1 MKQLIYVVDDEK
13 NIRELLTYNLC
24 ANGYEVDAF
33 ENGEDFLIALEKS
46 KPDLICLDIMLPD
59 YNGLELCKI
68 IRSDKGTKHIPV
80 IMITAKTTE
89 FDTIVGL
96 ESGADDYLKKP
107 FSVNE
112 LIARVRAQL
121 RRSIPLSEEE
131 KTHLYQIKDLI
142 IDMDK
147 REIKK
152 EGITLKLT
160 LKEYELLKLLALGKG
175 KVYSRESLLNE
186 VWGYDYYG
194 DGRTVDVHIHN
205 IRKILNDEAEDY
217 LVTVRG
223 VGYRFNG

>member
-1 MKQLIYVVDDEK
+1 MRKQ
-13 NIRELLTYNLC
+13 
-24 ANGYEVDAF
+24 
-33 ENGEDFLIALEKS
+33 S
-46 KPDLICLDIMLPD
+46 
-59 YNGLELCKI
+59 I
-68 IRSDKGTKHIPV
+68 IPI

-107 FSVNE
+107 FSINE
-112 LIARVRAQL
+112 LIARVRALL
-121 RRSIPLSEEE
+121 RRSAPKVEDSKNNLF
-131 KTHLYQIKDLI
+131 QIKDLI
-142 IDMDK
+142 INIDK

-152 EGITLKLT
+152 DGKILKLT
-160 LKEYELLKLLALGKG
+160 LKEYELLKLLALGNG

-205 IRKILNDEAEDY
+205 LRKLLSDEAEEY
-217 LVTVRG
+217 VVTIRG